1 MQQEDKGQRRPFFD
15 PASRSLLQSAII
27 AREGAAFGAAGGRA
41 GEATAAAAR
50 AGNGTES
57 RVSPPFPPGTI
68 MISHGACNEPYREQ
82 KDTLRSWK
90 QKLESSL
97 PPLALPLLLLTSAYE
112 ICYLFLYYFYY
123 YFYYLLFYYLLFF
136 IIIFIVYFFERVYL
150 FQRGIREIRNVRK
163 EKILEKRVKEMER
176 KKIVGKRDRISP
188 RISLM
193 YSFHFLE
200 SKTVT
205 IAAEPQS
212 PLEGRWWEGG
222 WEPVAV
228 AGAGSEGAR
237 EG

>member
-41 GEATAAAAR
+41 GEAAAAR

-112 ICYLFLYYFYY
+112 ICYLFLYYFLLLFLLFIILLFIIFYY
-123 YFYYLLFYYLLFF
+123 YFYSIFF
-136 IIIFIVYFFERVYL
+136 RKSILVSTRDSRDSKRSE
-150 FQRGIREIRNVRK
+150 GKNSRE
-163 EKILEKRVKEMER
+163 ES
-176 KKIVGKRDRISP
+176 KRDGKKEDCWEKGQNFSP
-188 RISLM
+188 N
-193 YSFHFLE
+193 FFN
-200 SKTVT
+200 VFV
-205 IAAEPQS
+205 PFF
-212 PLEGRWWEGG
+212 
-222 WEPVAV
+222 
-228 AGAGSEGAR
+228 R
-237 EG
+237 EQDSYDCR

>member
-97 PPLALPLLLLTSAYE
+97 PPLALPLLPTSAYE
-112 ICYLFLYYFYY
+112 ICYLFLYYFLLLFLLFIIFY
-123 YFYYLLFYYLLFF
+123 YFYYLLLFLQY
-136 IIIFIVYFFERVYL
+136 IFSKEYTCFNEGFERFETFGRKK
-150 FQRGIREIRNVRK
+150 FQRRE
-163 EKILEKRVKEMER
+163 
-176 KKIVGKRDRISP
+176 
-188 RISLM
+188 
-193 YSFHFLE
+193 
-200 SKTVT
+200 
-205 IAAEPQS
+205 
-212 PLEGRWWEGG
+212 
-222 WEPVAV
+222 
-228 AGAGSEGAR
+228 
-237 EG
+237 

>member
-97 PPLALPLLLLTSAYE
+97 LPPSSPPSNQPS
-112 ICYLFLYYFYY
+112 IRNMLFIFI
-123 YFYYLLFYYLLFF
+123 LFF
-136 IIIFIVYFFERVYL
+136 ITIFIIYYFLLFLLFIIISIVYFFERVYL

>member
-97 PPLALPLLLLTSAYE
+97 PSPRLSSPPSNQPSIRNMLFIFILFLLLFL
-112 ICYLFLYYFYY
+112 LFIILLFIIFYY
-123 YFYYLLFYYLLFF
+123 YFYS
-136 IIIFIVYFFERVYL
+136 IYFFERVYIYIYTCFNEGFERFETFGRKK
-150 FQRGIREIRNVRK
+150 FQRRE
-163 EKILEKRVKEMER
+163 
-176 KKIVGKRDRISP
+176 
-188 RISLM
+188 
-193 YSFHFLE
+193 
-200 SKTVT
+200 
-205 IAAEPQS
+205 
-212 PLEGRWWEGG
+212 
-222 WEPVAV
+222 
-228 AGAGSEGAR
+228 
-237 EG
+237 